1 MLFRT
6 KLLLIMISLAVASSV
21 AIAALLEY
29 RARKTIFE
37 TFQAKA
43 LSMAAATA
51 EAIDPSLHATL
62 RTRNDEGSAAYVRIR
77 DLLRRI
83 RNANRREDTR
93 VSYLYTVARSAEA
106 PHLLMFVV
114 DAEEDPAK
122 VSHLGDV
129 VRAQELKD
137 IDISKPQVF
146 DDFIQDEW
154 GRWLTAFY
162 PIRNSEGE
170 AIAAVAV
177 DIDSR
182 RVLGFEK
189 RFFTYG
195 LLVLGLSIAL
205 SLLAALFT
213 TRLVLRPLHSLQEGM
228 RAVARGNFSGAL
240 PSERKDE
247 FGDALNELSTMAK
260 GLEERERVKS
270 AFSRYV
276 SHQVADA
283 ILASGNPTEMKG
295 TRRRVTVLFSDIRGF
310 TAMSEHLKPEEV
322 VGVLNDYFE
331 RMVEIVFRNNGT
343 LDKFIGD
350 GLMAIFGAPAEDP
363 DQEEHALRAALEMR
377 QALSEIAVKIRERHG
392 VELRI
397 GMGIN
402 SGHAI
407 VGNIGSSKRMEYTAI
422 GDPVNLASRL
432 ESHTKELGVDLL
444 ISEYTAYGL
453 QGSFSKQLRKIGA
466 VKVRGRN
473 EEVTVYTCD

>member
-1 MLFRT
+1 
-6 KLLLIMISLAVASSV
+6 
-21 AIAALLEY
+21 
-29 RARKTIFE
+29 
-37 TFQAKA
+37 
-43 LSMAAATA
+43 
-51 EAIDPSLHATL
+51 
-62 RTRNDEGSAAYVRIR
+62 
-77 DLLRRI
+77 
-83 RNANRREDTR
+83 
-93 VSYLYTVARSAEA
+93 
-106 PHLLMFVV
+106 
-114 DAEEDPAK
+114 
-122 VSHLGDV
+122 
-129 VRAQELKD
+129 
-137 IDISKPQVF
+137 
-146 DDFIQDEW
+146 
-154 GRWLTAFY
+154 
-162 PIRNSEGE
+162 
-170 AIAAVAV
+170 
-177 DIDSR
+177 
-182 RVLGFEK
+182 
-189 RFFTYG
+189 
-195 LLVLGLSIAL
+195 
-205 SLLAALFT
+205 
-213 TRLVLRPLHSLQEGM
+213 M

-363 DQEEHALRAALEMR
+363 DQGEHALRAALEMR